1 MKAGQT
7 LVIVGTLGIL
17 ALFVLADNFAPAELW
32 HFDGLVADIGRLFI
46 GMAVLGVS
54 FMVGA
59 RLLRELNF
67 P

>member
-1 MKAGQT
+1 MKVGQT

-32 HFDGLVADIGRLFI
+32 HFDGPVAYVGRTFI
-46 GMAVLGVS
+46 GMAVLGVA
-54 FMVGA
+54 FMIGA